1 MNTMRGTR
9 YSFKEMRKEYEVSS
23 IVIVVNE
30 EQGKQKQAAT
40 GIRRLACCGRE
51 EGKTVW
57 MSHKTKTEE
66 SQEECRYGRKAAG
79 TGLSEKEQRTKQT
92 ITNGYKSE
100 REILKQIN
108 GWINKLGQV
117 VA

>member
-1 MNTMRGTR
+1 MII
-9 YSFKEMRKEYEVSS
+9 S
-23 IVIVVNE
+23 E

-40 GIRRLACCGRE
+40 VIRRQECCGRE

-57 MSHKTKTEE
+57 MTHKKKTEE

-79 TGLSEKEQRTKQT
+79 TGLSEKEQRSKQT
-92 ITNGYKSE
+92 ITIGYKYE